1 MNKGHPV
8 GVRRTERQTDHMQG
22 HDLFVKI
29 HLFHPFQTLPYSS
42 LCHSSSSSSL
52 FFAMATILFFFLLYF
67 CHIFPVSPMLL
78 WFLSTHYPPPNITTP
93 AHTYTDIHQTL
104 RLSLLTLINGDLQ
117 RWQHHYSC
125 SAATPPRTEKK
136 TERKRE
142 DEGQDGREMVSE
154 GGGEE
159 RLQLEVFATNVNISR
174 EHDVELFITDVK
186 SRITVNCSI
195 WVVESN
201 QLQTSNK

>member
-8 GVRRTERQTDHMQG
+8 GVRQTERQTDHMQG

-42 LCHSSSSSSL
+42 LCHYSSSSSL

-136 TERKRE
+136 TSVRGRMKDRMGGRWWVKGVEKR
-142 DEGQDGREMVSE
+142 GCSWRCL
-154 GGGEE
+154 
-159 RLQLEVFATNVNISR
+159 LQMLTSPESTMLS
-174 EHDVELFITDVK
+174 
-186 SRITVNCSI
+186 CSLLM
-195 WVVESN
+195 WKAE
-201 QLQTSNK
+201 

>member
-1 MNKGHPV
+1 MSG
-8 GVRRTERQTDHMQG
+8 RQRDRQTTCRATT
-22 HDLFVKI
+22 FSSKYI
-29 HLFHPFQTLPYSS
+29 FSHPFQTLPYSS

-52 FFAMATILFFFLLYF
+52 FFAMATILFFSLLYF

-136 TERKRE
+136 KPSVR
-142 DEGQDGREMVSE
+142 GRMKDRM
-154 GGGEE
+154 GG
-159 RLQLEVFATNVNISR
+159 RWW
-174 EHDVELFITDVK
+174 VK
-186 SRITVNCSI
+186 VAVGGVCY
-195 WVVESN
+195 
-201 QLQTSNK
+201 KC